1 MMHVENDGRRFI
13 YIYIYVCMYVLW
25 GDENPRRLIKEVREF
40 SRRQTSR
47 SIGRMSSESTP
58 LTYIEVER
66 PQLAKAPRTPI

>member
-1 MMHVENDGRRFI
+1 MCVCVCM
-13 YIYIYVCMYVLW
+13 YVCIYVLW
-25 GDENPRRLIKEVREF
+25 GDENPRQLIKEVREF
-40 SRRQTSR
+40 SRRQTSG